1 MTRLAWCSVDPVR
14 RKIDFYPKAICAR
27 IEAAFAEWQ
36 ATPGG
41 STGECVLGSDFFNA
55 TLHFHPNG
63 LNYQTTPG
71 VSMGRSGFKQPGYR
85 TVKRLIV
92 PEGETTVQL
101 FAKRVSGEWRFCEAA
116 TEAEHSFEEPV
127 PTDNLVAAVGDAST
141 PAASFRPW
149 NGDDL
154 SSMAWDLPVVVW
166 QWCRGVP
173 ERNGNLLQLSDDWWC
188 PYMQDINAQI
198 EAAFQANNPNV
209 NVDVIGRG
217 YAIKFTPGSSFAL
230 QRDEE
235 RNKERTVRRVV
246 KTVQELK
253 ASLERISHPP
263 PSTIAELMANLP
275 NDAIPHHF
283 LCPILQEVMT
293 DPVRTV
299 DGHTYERAAIE
310 RWFLD
315 HETAPLTNCVLSS
328 KALTP
333 HETLRA
339 QINDFAAQH
348 TGAVQQ

>member
-1 MTRLAWCSVDPVR
+1 
-14 RKIDFYPKAICAR
+14 
-27 IEAAFAEWQ
+27 
-36 ATPGG
+36 
-41 STGECVLGSDFFNA
+41 
-55 TLHFHPNG
+55 
-63 LNYQTTPG
+63 
-71 VSMGRSGFKQPGYR
+71 
-85 TVKRLIV
+85 
-92 PEGETTVQL
+92 
-101 FAKRVSGEWRFCEAA
+101 
-116 TEAEHSFEEPV
+116 
-127 PTDNLVAAVGDAST
+127 
-141 PAASFRPW
+141 
-149 NGDDL
+149 
-154 SSMAWDLPVVVW
+154 VVVW